1 MNLRLTHLLLIQQI
15 VLLHE
20 MLQLRR
26 IKTGQWASI
35 VVVGSVGGVVVIVVV
50 CHVLQK
56 LLHLLQPRGRK
67 KGVQR
72 AQLVLTKAGFFG
84 ILRTLAIGL

>member
-1 MNLRLTHLLLIQQI
+1 MKLRLTHLLLIQQI

-35 VVVGSVGGVVVIVVV
+35 VVVGGVSVVVIVVVV

-72 AQLVLTKAGFFG
+72 AQFVLAKAGLFG
-84 ILRTLAIGL
+84 VLRTLAIGL